1 MQITRDFLSQYIYLE
16 SEIKRIDRRLEYYK
30 DHPLI
35 SEHGVV
41 KGSMGQFPYAE
52 CHFVVSAPRVLS
64 DEERQKKIRQLVID
78 LEGNKSLYE
87 DMKLEIEGFLE
98 TLSDMEMKSILKM
111 KYVDRKRDCD
121 IARELGY
128 ERSTVTKKIDSFF
141 KGK

>member
-1 MQITRDFLSQYIYLE
+1 MQITREFISQYIYLE
-16 SEIKRIDRRLEYYK
+16 AEIKRIDRRLKYYK
-30 DHPLI
+30 EHPLI

-78 LEGNKSLYE
+78 LEGNKRMYE
-87 DMKLEIEGFLE
+87 DMRLEIEDFLE
-98 TLSDMEMKSILKM
+98 SLDDLEIKSILKM
-111 KYVDRKRDCD
+111 KYVERKRDCD
-121 IARELGY
+121 IAHEMGY

>member
-1 MQITRDFLSQYIYLE
+1 MN
-16 SEIKRIDRRLEYYK
+16 
-30 DHPLI
+30 
-35 SEHGVV
+35 
-41 KGSMGQFPYAE
+41 QFPYAE

-78 LEGNKSLYE
+78 LEGNKVLYE

-111 KYVDRKRDCD
+111 KYVDRKKDCD

-128 ERSTVTKKIDSFF
+128 ERSTITKKIDSFF
-141 KGK
+141 KTR